1 MSEPTVV
8 RRPSSVVGPTVPS
21 PRSGQAVSSFE
32 FATAQRIVFGAGKSA
47 EIGRI
52 AAAFGKRA
60 LLVASSAARVAAIQS
75 SLSAAGVE
83 VMLFETRGEPRI
95 ETAERGA
102 QTALDARAD
111 MVIAVG
117 GGSGIDAGKAIAALA
132 ANPGGALEYLEVIGR
147 GKSLANAPLPFIAM
161 PTTSG
166 SGAEV
171 TRNAV
176 LTSPAHGV
184 KASLRSPLMLPRVA
198 LVDPLLTLDLPP
210 AATAAT
216 GMDALAQLIE
226 PFVSLRANPFSDAFC
241 REGLPRIA
249 RSLRTAYAN
258 GNDVAARED
267 MSLASLCGG
276 LALANAGLGAV
287 HGFAAPI
294 GGAFPAPHG
303 AVCAA
308 LLPAVWRTNV
318 AALRTRAPE
327 NPALARFTEI
337 ARILTGNPHASADD
351 GANWLA
357 QLRSDL
363 AIPPLSSYGIRSADV
378 ATLVNNA
385 AAASSMQA
393 NPIKLTVEELGAL
406 LS

>member
-1 MSEPTVV
+1 MSI
-8 RRPSSVVGPTVPS
+8 S
-21 PRSGQAVSSFE
+21 PITSPIAPFE
-32 FATAQRIVFGAGKSA
+32 FATAQRIIFGPGKAA

-52 AAAFGKRA
+52 AAGFDRHA
-60 LLVASSAARVAAIQS
+60 LLVTASAARTTTIRAT
-75 SLSAAGVE
+75 LEAAGVA
-83 VMLFETRGEPRI
+83 VTLFETRGEPRI
-95 ETAERGA
+95 ETANNGVTAARDA
-102 QTALDARAD
+102 QAD
-111 MVIAVG
+111 VIIAVG
-117 GGSGIDAGKAIAALA
+117 GGSGIDTGKAIAALA
-132 ANPGGALEYLEVIGR
+132 TNPGGALEYVEVVGR
-147 GKSLANAPLPFIAM
+147 GKVLQNPPLPFIAI

-176 LTSPAHGV
+176 LTSTEHGV

-226 PFVSLRANPFSDAFC
+226 PFVSLRANPFTDAFC

-258 GNDVAARED
+258 GADAAARED
-267 MSLASLCGG
+267 MSLASLLGG
-276 LALANAGLGAV
+276 LALANSGLGAV

-294 GGAFPAPHG
+294 GGAFSAPHG

-308 LLPAVWRTNV
+308 LLPIVWQANV
-318 AALRTRAPE
+318 AALRQRAPHS
-327 NPALARFTEI
+327 PALPRYDEL
-337 ARILTGNPHASADD
+337 ARILTGNPHASTDD
-351 GANWLA
+351 GATWLFA
-357 QLRSDL
+357 LRTSL
-363 AIPPLSSYGIRSADV
+363 AIPPLSTYGIHSADLPALV
-378 ATLVNNA
+378 ANA

-393 NPIKLTVEELGAL
+393 NPIRLTEEELRTMLRLADSGFAT
-406 LS
+406 

>member
-1 MSEPTVV
+1 MSEPI
-8 RRPSSVVGPTVPS
+8 GP
-21 PRSGQAVSSFE
+21 FE
-32 FATAQRIVFGAGKSA
+32 FATTQRIVFGSGKAA

-52 AAAFGKRA
+52 AAGFGRRA
-60 LLVASSAARVAAIQS
+60 LLVAGGAARVAAIRDV
-75 SLSAAGVE
+75 LAAAGVE
-83 VMLFETRGEPRI
+83 ATLFETHGEPRI
-95 ETAERGA
+95 ETAERGVQA
-102 QTALDARAD
+102 AHDARAD
-111 MVIAVG
+111 LVIAVG
-117 GGSGIDAGKAIAALA
+117 GGSSIDAGKAIAALA
-132 ANPGGALEYLEVIGR
+132 ANPGGALEYLEVVGR
-147 GKSLANAPLPFIAM
+147 GKAISVAPLPFIAV

-176 LTSPAHGV
+176 LTSPEHGV

-198 LVDPLLTLDLPP
+198 LIDPRLTLDLPP

-226 PFVSLRANPFSDAFC
+226 PFVSSRANPFSDAFC
-241 REGLPRIA
+241 REGLPRA
-249 RSLRTAYAN
+249 VRSLRTAYAN
-258 GNDVAARED
+258 GTDAAAREE
-267 MSLASLCGG
+267 MSIASLCGG

-318 AALRTRAPE
+318 AALRARAPQH
-327 NPALARFTEI
+327 PALARYDEL
-337 ARILTGNPHASADD
+337 ARILTGSPFASADD
-351 GANWLA
+351 GAAWLA
-357 QLRSDL
+357 QLRADL
-363 AIPPLSSYGIRSADV
+363 EIPPLSTYGIRPADLP
-378 ATLVNNA
+378 TLVKNA

-393 NPIKLTVEELGAL
+393 NPVKLTEQELGAL

>member
-1 MSEPTVV
+1 MSEPI
-8 RRPSSVVGPTVPS
+8 GP
-21 PRSGQAVSSFE
+21 FE
-32 FATAQRIVFGAGKSA
+32 FATAQRIVFGSGKAA

-52 AAAFGKRA
+52 AAGFGRRA
-60 LLVASSAARVAAIQS
+60 LLVAGGAARVAPIRDVLA
-75 SLSAAGVE
+75 AAGVE
-83 VMLFETRGEPRI
+83 ATLFETHGEPRI
-95 ETAERGA
+95 ETAERGVQA
-102 QTALDARAD
+102 AHDARAD
-111 MVIAVG
+111 LVIAVG
-117 GGSGIDAGKAIAALA
+117 GGSSIDAGKAIAALA
-132 ANPGGALEYLEVIGR
+132 ANPGGALEYLEVVGR
-147 GKSLANAPLPFIAM
+147 GKAISVAPLPFIAV

-176 LTSPAHGV
+176 LTSPEHGV

-198 LVDPLLTLDLPP
+198 LIDPRLTLDLPP

-226 PFVSLRANPFSDAFC
+226 PFVSSRANPFSDAFC
-241 REGLPRIA
+241 REGLPRA
-249 RSLRTAYAN
+249 VRSLRTAYAN
-258 GNDVAARED
+258 GTDAAAREE
-267 MSLASLCGG
+267 MSIASLCGG

-318 AALRTRAPE
+318 AALRARAPQH
-327 NPALARFTEI
+327 PALARYDEL
-337 ARILTGNPHASADD
+337 ARILTGSPFASADD
-351 GANWLA
+351 GAAWLA
-357 QLRSDL
+357 QLRADL
-363 AIPPLSSYGIRSADV
+363 EIPPLSTYGIRPADLP
-378 ATLVNNA
+378 TLVKNA

-393 NPIKLTVEELGAL
+393 NPVKLTEQELGAL

>member
-1 MSEPTVV
+1 MSEPI
-8 RRPSSVVGPTVPS
+8 GP
-21 PRSGQAVSSFE
+21 FE
-32 FATAQRIVFGAGKSA
+32 FATAQRIVFGSGKAA

-52 AAAFGKRA
+52 AAGFGRRA
-60 LLVASSAARVAAIQS
+60 LLVAGGAARVAPIRDVLA
-75 SLSAAGVE
+75 AAGVE
-83 VMLFETRGEPRI
+83 ATLFETRGEPRI
-95 ETAERGA
+95 ETAERGVQA
-102 QTALDARAD
+102 AHDARAD
-111 MVIAVG
+111 LVIAVG
-117 GGSGIDAGKAIAALA
+117 GGSSIDAGKAIAALA
-132 ANPGGALEYLEVIGR
+132 ANPGGALEYLEVVGR
-147 GKSLANAPLPFIAM
+147 GKAISVAPLPFIAV

-176 LTSPAHGV
+176 LTSPEHGV

-198 LVDPLLTLDLPP
+198 LIDPRLTLDLPP

-226 PFVSLRANPFSDAFC
+226 PFVSSRANPFSDAFC
-241 REGLPRIA
+241 REGLPRA
-249 RSLRTAYAN
+249 VRSLRTAYAN
-258 GNDVAARED
+258 GTDAAAREE
-267 MSLASLCGG
+267 MSIASLCGG

-318 AALRTRAPE
+318 AALRARAPQH
-327 NPALARFTEI
+327 PALARYDEL
-337 ARILTGNPHASADD
+337 ARILTGSPFASADD
-351 GANWLA
+351 GAAWLA
-357 QLRSDL
+357 QLRADL
-363 AIPPLSSYGIRSADV
+363 EIPPLSTYGIRPADLP
-378 ATLVNNA
+378 TLVKNA

-393 NPIKLTVEELGAL
+393 NPVKLTEQELGSVL
-406 LS
+406 EDSR